1 MPFANATK
9 SAFMLAIL
17 LVAPCLATT
26 SVDAAPQ
33 AAQQSPSPAP
43 AVSLQFAFSGNVAQ
57 VPIEVSDHL
66 ALVPIRVN
74 GSRPSWFLL
83 DTASPTSSLDDV
95 RAVALG
101 LLSPGSGNS
110 TSKSL
115 PNVALEFPSL
125 KISIPAL
132 ALGSF
137 GDLSSR
143 VGRAVQ
149 GVLGA
154 DVLSHFVVVIRYNR
168 QTLQLYDPKS
178 FQYKGAGVKL
188 KTQILGGAPAIDAK
202 LNIRH
207 RGTLHGLFSIATGQA
222 EAIQF
227 SPSFAASHR
236 FSTLEQKMI
245 LFSPLDSPGDFD
257 DHLGRIQTLQ
267 FGKIILQD
275 PLAIFPGQSERPSP
289 LASPNAA
296 GAVGGEILDR
306 FTVTLDYLD
315 QLVIFEPNPH
325 FTDPFVAD
333 MSGLVLVAT
342 PPDYRAFGIDRVIE
356 KSPAAL
362 AGIAVGDML
371 EKIDGN
377 PASDYSLS
385 DVRALLRQ
393 DGTEHTLTVL
403 RNGQHLQFTLKLK
416 PLV

>member
-1 MPFANATK
+1 MPFANAKK
-9 SAFMLAIL
+9 SALLLAPL
-17 LVAPCLATT
+17 AALCLATSVRATPQTPRQT
-26 SVDAAPQ
+26 S
-33 AAQQSPSPAP
+33 AP
-43 AVSLQFAFSGNVAQ
+43 AVPFQFAASGNVAQ
-57 VPIEVSDHL
+57 APIKVSDHL
-66 ALVPIRVN
+66 ALVPVRVN
-74 GSRPSWFLL
+74 GARPSWFLL
-83 DTASPTSSLDDV
+83 DTTSPTSSLDDV
-95 RAVALG
+95 RAAALG
-101 LLSPGSGNS
+101 LLSPGSS
-110 TSKSL
+110 SPASKSL
-115 PNVALEFPSL
+115 PNASLEFPGL
-125 KISIPAL
+125 KVSIPTL
-132 ALGSF
+132 ALSSF

-149 GVLGA
+149 GILGA
-154 DVLSHFVVVIRYNR
+154 DVLSHFVVVIRYHR

-188 KTQILGGAPAIDAK
+188 KTQMLGSALAIDAK
-202 LNIRH
+202 FNIRR
-207 RGTLHGLFSIATGQA
+207 RGNLHGLFSIATGQS
-222 EAIQF
+222 EAMQF
-227 SPSFAASHR
+227 SPSFAAAHR

-245 LFSPLDSPGDFD
+245 LFSPLNSPGDFD
-257 DHLGRIQTLQ
+257 DHLGRIQSLQ
-267 FGKIILQD
+267 FGKITLRD
-275 PLAIFPGQSERPSP
+275 PFAVFPGQSERPSP

-296 GAVGGEILDR
+296 GAIGGEILDR
-306 FTVTLDYLD
+306 FTLILDYPD
-315 QLVIFEPNPH
+315 QFAIFEPNPH
-325 FTDPFVAD
+325 LTDSFVAD

-403 RNGQHLQFTLKLK
+403 RNGQHLQFSLKLK